1 MSDASGTLWL
11 NVGKRKY
18 SEQLLGYCGLDISQ
32 MPGLREGSQPAGT
45 LRKTLAEKWGIASS
59 VVVSGA
65 GDNAASACGL
75 GVVSPGD
82 AFLSLG
88 TSGVIFSV
96 TDKFLPS
103 AENGVHAFC
112 HALKDVW
119 HQMGVVLSAT
129 DSLNWL
135 SEITGHSIHSLA
147 KAASCSR
154 R

>member
-1 MSDASGTLWL
+1 
-11 NVGKRKY
+11 
-18 SEQLLGYCGLDISQ
+18 
-32 MPGLREGSQPAGT
+32 LRV
-45 LRKTLAEKWGIASS
+45 R
-59 VVVSGA
+59 
-65 GDNAASACGL
+65 

-112 HALKDVW
+112 HALTDVW

-135 SEITGHSIHSLA
+135 SEITGHSITSLA
-147 KAASCSR
+147 TAASTIQDKKLILNVSPLSFR
-154 R
+154 RANTS